1 MHDELLKCYTF
12 VHDKT
17 KRLDKVN
24 FLLLQFRRYKM
35 NFVNDNA
42 ILQDYF
48 TNEKLF
54 TRRFDVLKKT
64 VQQSEKHLL
73 NEFLQNFVL
82 SEDDVLYFKK
92 SILNFNG

>member
-1 MHDELLKCYTF
+1 
-12 VHDKT
+12 
-17 KRLDKVN
+17 
-24 FLLLQFRRYKM
+24 M